1 MKKVFFTLMMLVSI
15 AFCQNEN
22 QSIRQ
27 IKPNYSKE
35 FRQNRQKF
43 GKPTIIGNKMDISI
57 AQDGVIFMKKA
68 TLSLKNVL
76 AYIYKYFPIIGG
88 YSIKDADELMKDP
101 DHYNYRGNSWL
112 KKQSD
117 KLANKQN
124 KK

>member
-1 MKKVFFTLMMLVSI
+1 
-15 AFCQNEN
+15 
-22 QSIRQ
+22 
-27 IKPNYSKE
+27 
-35 FRQNRQKF
+35 
-43 GKPTIIGNKMDISI
+43 
-57 AQDGVIFMKKA
+57 MKKA

-76 AYIYKYFPIIGG
+76 SYIYKYFPILGG